1 MKQIQDEMKPG
12 VKYQGYGII
21 NEFREFQFIPTQKG
35 ANEGRLKLVK
45 QGGGWTLHTSADNII
60 IHLKFQ
66 RQKEQ
71 NAAVMKF
78 LAIVQD
84 VVTCLREYNLSKE
97 SKKKK
102 K

>member
-1 MKQIQDEMKPG
+1 MKQIQEEMKPG

-21 NEFREFQFIPTQKG
+21 NEFGEFQFIPTQKG

-45 QGGGWTLHTSADNII
+45 QGGGWTLHTTADNII

-66 RQKEQ
+66 RQNEQ
-71 NAAVMKF
+71 NAAIWKF
-78 LAIVQD
+78 LEIVKD
-84 VVTCLREYNLSKE
+84 VVSCLREYNLSKE